1 MIRQGLKENDFL
13 TNLDPSQVRELV
25 DVMFQKEFK
34 KGEYIIREGDPGQ
47 NLYVIEGN
55 NIFSAFIGLHQILL
69 IHRHI
74 PTSPDASGNVR
85 KPTHLILS

>member
-47 NLYVIEGN
+47 NLYVIEGM
-55 NIFSAFIGLHQILL
+55 IFSTF
-69 IHRHI
+69 
-74 PTSPDASGNVR
+74 
-85 KPTHLILS
+85 

>member
-1 MIRQGLKENDFL
+1 MFFSFRAKEAIRQGLKENDFL

-47 NLYVIEGN
+47 NLYVIEG
-55 NIFSAFIGLHQILL
+55 QYIL
-69 IHRHI
+69 RF
-74 PTSPDASGNVR
+74 GQV
-85 KPTHLILS
+85 